1 MRDKKSVASGVLA
14 CSHKVMGATIPS
26 WRDKVSKSLTNPMK
40 LMRRI
45 RVIVKIEG
53 IEVNLPKPSH
63 ILTSDSAQQWIHQ
76 LSQPL

>member
-1 MRDKKSVASGVLA
+1 MRDKKLVASGVLA

-26 WRDKVSKSLTNPMK
+26 WRDKVSKSLMNPMK

-45 RVIVKIEG
+45 VKIKG
-53 IEVNLPKPSH
+53 IEVDLPKPSH